1 MPHSITCCYLSPIS
15 TTTLFIWTASYSI
28 IYQHLRY
35 WMQEWHTS
43 RGKYFQKN
51 YCSPASL
58 LGNNNLFLFFY
69 NPILLFVSV
78 QPYVASCKKNRTLTI
93 TIISVA
99 LNFKVAIGWYILWA
113 AESRGIMSLELQ
125 QLKIIFSFW
134 VPLFFPSLLWKTYQK
149 LDASMFQPAIECWW
163 SPCMESISCFYPEN
177 KRECRWKLILVLL
190 HNLLIPPFPP
200 LLIIP
205 FSALAGISKTW
216 SCLYIYISIS
226 TMFYYKNTTKWI
238 LRRDCLCLHMALL

>member
-78 QPYVASCKKNRTLTI
+78 PPYVASCKKNWTLTI

-125 QLKIIFSFW
+125 QLKIFSLW
-134 VPLFFPSLLWKTYQK
+134 VPLLFPSLLWKTYQK
-149 LDASMFQPAIECWW
+149 LYASKFRTAIECWW
-163 SPCMESISCFYPEN
+163 TDGVHVWSPFHVFIQSIS
-177 KRECRWKLILVLL
+177 
-190 HNLLIPPFPP
+190 
-200 LLIIP
+200 
-205 FSALAGISKTW
+205 W
-216 SCLYIYISIS
+216 SMQMKVDFGATS
-226 TMFYYKNTTKWI
+226 
-238 LRRDCLCLHMALL
+238 